1 MYGRWWAFVVTCGIL
16 SAASAQAQ
24 DNQAPPPADAA
35 TSLPPVVVETDV
47 KPSKPKAKAKKKTA
61 AAKSTGPVQQAAPQ
75 PQQHPTGPG
84 NSSASD
90 KTATGP
96 VRDYNAKNT
105 ATGMKTDTPLNE
117 IPQSV
122 SVVGAEQMRDQSV
135 QNVQEALRY
144 VPGVVADAYGIDGRA
159 DGSFIRG
166 TPATDYLDGLKR
178 TYGYYTYTYRVDP
191 FMMERIEVLKGPAS
205 VLYGQ
210 APVGG
215 IVNYVSK
222 RPQSETGGE
231 ISVDYGSFDFKQV
244 RFDLT
249 GPVSSDPRWSYRL
262 TGVARDAG
270 TQVDNVDNDRT
281 AIQPALTFRPDKDT
295 AITVIGEFQRDR
307 MGQVSQFFPH
317 VGTLYPNVNGKRIP
331 RDTFI
336 GDKNDH
342 YDTDANSATLLV
354 EHNFAPWLK
363 FQHSSR
369 YSDIHNDYLGTYG
382 YPWFYAAN
390 AVRPYT
396 PNPPYIPDPSEQYL
410 NRVRGRIVT
419 DTQMFNQ
426 DTNLEARFGTGI
438 VKHRVIGGVDYS
450 HFTAQQGRNDTYDTS
465 PIDVYDP
472 GSHTSVWAGTDCDNN
487 DVIGYDNPEICSTS
501 NQQVAQTGLYIQD
514 QMRLGNWIAVVGARK
529 DWVENSADGSK
540 TQRDD
545 AISYRA
551 GLMYEFASGLT
562 PYVSYAESF
571 VPQVGTDS
579 KGQAFDPN
587 KGRMYEAGF
596 KYAPRGSNFAVNAAV
611 YDLTESNYLV
621 PDVGNFQKQ
630 GGAISSR
637 GFELEVT
644 GRVTENLKVVGGYS
658 YTDARYEGNI
668 TQYDAYGSTVV
679 VDGNQIESIPKH
691 MASLWGVWSFDQPEL
706 KGWSAGA
713 GVRYIGE
720 SWDAANVVEV
730 PNVTLFDAMVAYDE
744 EHWRWQLSG
753 NNLEDKYYIST
764 CLTRGDC
771 WIGNARTITTTFTYK
786 Y

>member
-1 MYGRWWAFVVTCGIL
+1 MRSFAFACV
-16 SAASAQAQ
+16 AACVAVASTSLVEVEAQET
-24 DNQAPPPADAA
+24 APAA
-35 TSLPPVVVETDV
+35 APEATPLPPVVVETADQ
-47 KPSKPKAKAKKKTA
+47 KTKKAKAKPKKKGSSVASAPATPQATA
-61 AAKSTGPVQQAAPQ
+61 PVEQ
-75 PQQHPTGPG
+75 PTGPG
-84 NSSASD
+84 NSNASD

-105 ATGMKTDTPLNE
+105 ATGTKTDTPLSE

-122 SVVGAEQMRDQSV
+122 SVVGAEQIRDQGA

-144 VPGVVADAYGIDGRA
+144 VPGVVADAYGVDGRA
-159 DGSFIRG
+159 DGHFIRG

-244 RFDLT
+244 RFDMT

-270 TQVDNVDNDRT
+270 TQIDNVDNDRT

-307 MGQVSQFFPH
+307 MGQVSQFFPII
-317 VGTLYPNVNGKRIP
+317 GTLYPNVDGKKIARS
-331 RDTFI
+331 TFI

-369 YSDIHNDYLGTYG
+369 YSDVHNEYLGTYG
-382 YPWFYAAN
+382 YPWLYALN
-390 AVRPYT
+390 AVPPNM
-396 PNPPYIPDPSEQYL
+396 PNPVYVPDPTEQYL
-410 NRVRGRIVT
+410 NRVRGLMVT

-426 DTNLEARFGTGI
+426 DTNLEAKFGTGI
-438 VKHRVIGGVDYS
+438 VQHRVIGGVDYS
-450 HFTAQQGRNDTYDTS
+450 HFTARQGQNNTYDLS
-465 PIDVYDP
+465 PINVYDP
-472 GSHTSVWAGTDCDNN
+472 GSHTSVWAGYDCSGALIVGYNN
-487 DVIGYDNPEICSTS
+487 PQICSTS

-514 QMRLGNWIAVVGARK
+514 QMRLGNWIAVVGTRK
-529 DWVENSADGSK
+529 DWIENSADGTD
-540 TQRDD
+540 TQRDE
-545 AISYRA
+545 AVTYRA

-562 PYVSYAESF
+562 PYVSYSESF
-571 VPQVGTDS
+571 VPVVGTGRL
-579 KGQAFDPN
+579 GQTFKPN
-587 KGRMYEAGF
+587 EGRMYEAGF
-596 KYAPRGSNFAVNAAV
+596 KYAPRGANFAVNGSV
-611 YDLTESNYLV
+611 YDLTENNYLATDPV
-621 PDVGNFQKQ
+621 NPNFSIQT
-630 GGAISSR
+630 GGIAVK
-637 GFELEVT
+637 GVELELT
-644 GRVTENLKVVGGYS
+644 GKLTENLKVVGGYS
-658 YTDARYEGNI
+658 YTQA
-668 TQYDAYGSTVV
+668 QYDDGSAA
-679 VDGNQIESIPKH
+679 DGNQIESIPKH
-691 MASLWGVWSFDQPEL
+691 LASLWGVWEFDQPQL
-706 KGWSAGA
+706 KGWSVGAGA
-713 GVRYIGE
+713 RYIGT
-720 SWDAANVVEV
+720 SWDSTNTVEV
-730 PNVTLFDAMVAYDE
+730 PNVTLFDAMVAYE
-744 EHWRWQLSG
+744 EQHWRWQLSG
-753 NNLEDKYYIST
+753 TNLEDKYYIST
-764 CLTRGDC
+764 CLSRGDC
-771 WIGNARTITTTFTYK
+771 WIGNARTIMTTLTYK

>member
-1 MYGRWWAFVVTCGIL
+1 MRSFAYACVAACVAVASTSVVEVEAQE
-16 SAASAQAQ
+16 AAPAA
-24 DNQAPPPADAA
+24 APESTP
-35 TSLPPVVVETDV
+35 LPPVVVETDQQQT
-47 KPSKPKAKAKKKTA
+47 KKAKAKPKKKGSSVASTA
-61 AAKSTGPVQQAAPQ
+61 AAPQ
-75 PQQHPTGPG
+75 PAAPIQQPTGPG
-84 NSSASD
+84 NSNASD

-96 VRDYNAKNT
+96 VRDYSAKNT
-105 ATGMKTDTPLNE
+105 ATGTKTDTPLSE

-122 SVVGAEQMRDQSV
+122 SVVGAEQMRDQSA

-144 VPGVVADAYGIDGRA
+144 VPGVVADAYGVDGRA
-159 DGSFIRG
+159 DGHFIRG
-166 TPATDYLDGLKR
+166 SAATDYLDGLKR

-231 ISVDYGSFDFKQV
+231 ISVDYGTFDFKQV
-244 RFDLT
+244 KFDMT

-281 AIQPALTFRPDKDT
+281 AIQPALTFRPNKDT

-317 VGTLYPNVNGKRIP
+317 IGTLYPNVDGKRIA
-331 RDTFI
+331 RSTFI
-336 GDKNDH
+336 GEKNDH

-369 YSDIHNDYLGTYG
+369 YSDVHNDYLGTYG
-382 YPWFYAAN
+382 YPWIYALGGPFAGYSP
-390 AVRPYT
+390 A
-396 PNPPYIPDPSEQYL
+396 DPSEQYL
-410 NRVRGRIVT
+410 NRVRGRIIT

-426 DTNLEARFGTGI
+426 DTNLEAKFGTGI
-438 VKHRVIGGVDYS
+438 VQHRVIGGVDYS
-450 HFTAQQGRNDTYDTS
+450 HFTARQGQNNTQDVS

-472 GSHTSVWAGTDCDNN
+472 GSHTSVWAGFDCTGTLI
-487 DVIGYDNPEICSTS
+487 IGYDDPEICSTS

-529 DWVENSADGSK
+529 DWVENSADGSQ

-551 GLMYEFASGLT
+551 GLMYEFGFGLT
-562 PYVSYAESF
+562 PYVSYTESF
-571 VPQVGTDS
+571 VPLVGTDAA
-579 KGQAFDPN
+579 GQTFDPN
-587 KGRMYEAGF
+587 KGQMYEAGF
-596 KYAPRGSNFAVNAAV
+596 KYAPQGANFAVNAAV
-611 YDLTESNYLV
+611 YDLEESNYLV

-630 GGAISSR
+630 GGAIAVR

-644 GRVTENLKVVGGYS
+644 GRVTQNLKVVGGYT

-668 TQYDAYGSTVV
+668 LQYDAYNQPVSVN
-679 VDGNQIESIPKH
+679 GNQIESIPKH

-706 KGWSAGA
+706 KGWSVGA

-730 PNVTLFDAMVAYDE
+730 PNVTLVDAMVAYEE

-753 NNLEDKYYIST
+753 TNLEDKYYIST

-771 WIGNARTITTTFTYK
+771 WIGNARTVTTSLTYK